1 MITYNGYRL
10 SEGAA
15 RVARGLPP
23 LRPVSPM
30 TISPGAATLSRVVP
44 PNPSPMAMGAESIF
58 APYKFPEGV
67 YPASAGMAMDSC
79 PPLPAAVGAWASGA
93 LFHEGQGFFGFPYLA
108 ELIQRVE
115 YRNACHIWAEH
126 AVRKWIRFVNID
138 DKKADELDKA
148 FRALKVR
155 STFYNWAM
163 QDNIFGRGQIFL
175 DFGDAG
181 KPEELETP
189 LTLDKSKINID
200 RPIKAL
206 KVVEPFWCAPG
217 PYGASSPLSQDFYVP
232 SKWYAYGTTVDA
244 SRLLT
249 LTSRPVPDMLKPAYA
264 FGGQSLTQVMKAYVD
279 NWLRTRQSSSDLLDM
294 HSQPV
299 LKTDMSSILQ
309 GGAGNDFYARLDIF
323 QNNRN
328 NRGVL
333 ALDMADEDFSF
344 VTTPLSGISE
354 LVAQAQEQV
363 ASAARLPLSIYLQ
376 ITPTGLNATNDG
388 ETRNFY
394 ADVHAFQEAHFRP
407 GLEVILKV
415 VQLSLWGEIDADI
428 DFDFLPLWE
437 MSDKDKADIRKV
449 DADTDVAYC
458 NAGIIDPEEARERLR
473 LDETGLYAGVD
484 LTGPAPELSEEPDDD
499 APDGSGGD
507 KPAMD
512 AEWKEEDHPR
522 ADNGQFGNGGGA
534 ALKAKAEADPAKPF
548 MGDQPTNQPA
558 ASAAKEG
565 SQTAPFV
572 TSSNKPTHPLVTKEL
587 GEKGVERVREL
598 IARKDSTAA
607 EIFAALKP
615 LDELN
620 KRSVVTMRE
629 EDVDTPE
636 KVEKF
641 IASRQYVTLQG
652 DKTDAAGAVGSL
664 ISKAESYAYE
674 NGGVGVRREKKARL
688 ILGPPAAGK
697 STSAERIAATQGYA
711 IVDSDDAK
719 KVVPEFDD
727 GLNANGVHAE
737 SSELQKEVLRTM
749 LKRGDNVILP
759 LVGGSPG
766 SIEKRIKGLQAAGYD
781 VTVDV
786 LDVHPD
792 EAARRMAGRT
802 LSKGRHIATGYAAS
816 IGSSPLQTYETLKT
830 RYPSLAFGKI
840 NGNGSAK
847 EEIYEEAI
855 NHPSARA
862 GTRLFT

>member
-1 MITYNGYRL
+1 MKTFNGYRL
-10 SEGAA
+10 SESAA
-15 RVARGLPP
+15 RAAQGLPT
-23 LRPVSPM
+23 LRPAAPM
-30 TISPGAATLSRVVP
+30 EVGGNAVALSRVAP
-44 PNPSPMAMGAESIF
+44 SAPSPLAMDAQSIF

-67 YPASAGMAMDSC
+67 YPAGAGMAMDSC
-79 PPLPAAVGAWASGA
+79 AALPPAVGQWAASA

-108 ELIQRVE
+108 ELVQRVE

-126 AVRKWIRFVNID
+126 AVRKWIKFKNVD
-138 DKKADELDKA
+138 DEKSDELEKA
-148 FRALKVR
+148 FRAIKVR
-155 STFYNWAM
+155 KTFYDYAM
-163 QDNIFGRGQIFL
+163 QDNIFGRGQIFM
-175 DFGDAG
+175 DFGDATD
-181 KPEELETP
+181 PNELATP
-189 LTLDKSKINID
+189 LTLEPSKINKD

-217 PYGASSPLSQDFYVP
+217 PYGASNPLRQDFYVP
-232 SKWYAYGTTVDA
+232 AQWYAYGMTVDA

-249 LTSRPVPDMLKPAYA
+249 MTSRPVPDMLKPAYA

-279 NWLRTRQSSSDLLDM
+279 NWLRSRQSSSDLLDM

-299 LKTDMSSILQ
+299 LKTDMSSVLS
-309 GGAGNDFYARLDIF
+309 GGGGDDFFKRLDLF
-323 QNNRN
+323 QNTRN
-328 NRGVL
+328 NRSVL
-333 ALDMADEDFSF
+333 GLDMEQEEFSF
-344 VTTPLSGISE
+344 VTTPLSGVAD
-354 LVAQAQEQV
+354 LVKLSNEQV
-363 ASAARLPLSIYLQ
+363 AASARIPLSIYLQ
-376 ITPTGLNATNDG
+376 ITPTGLNATSDG

-407 GLEVILKV
+407 GLEVILKI
-415 VQLSLWGEIDADI
+415 VQLSLWGAVDPNI
-428 DFDFLPLWE
+428 DFEFVPLWE

-458 NAGIIDPEEARERLR
+458 QAGIIDVEEARERLR

-484 LTGPAPELSEEPDDD
+484 LSGPAPEPPEEPTDGE
-499 APDGSGGD
+499 DGSDDGGD

-512 AEWKEEDHPR
+512 ADWKEEDHPR
-522 ADNGQFGNGGGA
+522 APDGKFGSGGGSGGPN
-534 ALKAKAEADPAKPF
+534 K
-548 MGDQPTNQPA
+548 PA
-558 ASAAKEG
+558 APAAKEG
-565 SQTAPFV
+565 GEPTPAAKGSGQTAPYV
-572 TSSNKPTHPLVTKEL
+572 TSAKKPAHPLVTKEL
-587 GEKGVERVREL
+587 GEKGVDRVREL

-607 EIFAALKP
+607 EIFAALEP

-629 EDVDTPE
+629 EDYDTPE
-636 KVEKF
+636 KVADF
-641 IASRQYVTLQG
+641 LTSRGYVDLQG
-652 DKTDAAGAVGSL
+652 NKTNAAGAVGSL
-664 ISKAESYAYE
+664 IAKAESYAEE
-674 NGGVGVRREKKARL
+674 NGGVGVRRERKARL

-697 STSAERIAATQGYA
+697 STSAERIASTQGYA

-737 SSELQKEVLRTM
+737 SSELQKEVLRKM
-749 LKRGDNVILP
+749 LGRGDNVILP

-830 RYPSLAFGKI
+830 RYPDLAFGKI

-847 EEIYEEAI
+847 EEVYEEAI